1 MKHRHSFEACDRIL
15 RDIMNKND
23 PTAKHKQFGG
33 KSILLGG
40 DFRQILPFI
49 PKGSKQD
56 MVMASLNR
64 SYIWKSCIV
73 GILTKNMR
81 VQQDEKRVCR
91 MDFTSRK

>member
-1 MKHRHSFEACDRIL
+1 
-15 RDIMNKND
+15 MNKND

-56 MVMASLNR
+56 MVMASLNK
-64 SYIWKSCIV
+64 SYI
-73 GILTKNMR
+73 
-81 VQQDEKRVCR
+81 
-91 MDFTSRK
+91 